1 MTIYLYEKQ
10 HEITGLKYFGKTIQE
25 PYRYSGSGKLWNF
38 HIKKHGKEYIKTLNV
53 WSFEDQE
60 ECTTFALKF
69 SRDNNIAE
77 SKEWANLKEENGL
90 DGGGIPNLAIRQKI
104 SKAALGR
111 KASLKTRKAISK
123 GLMGNQYAL
132 GKMHSEETKQKIS
145 KAGLGRKHTSE
156 TLSKLRQPKQN
167 VAGYQNR
174 KWYFSSLLKL
184 EACQNTIPNWADVLP
199 GRLPKL
205 CSSKELQS
213 QEH

>member
-1 MTIYLYEKQ
+1 
-10 HEITGLKYFGKTIQE
+10 
-25 PYRYSGSGKLWNF
+25 
-38 HIKKHGKEYIKTLNV
+38 
-53 WSFEDQE
+53 
-60 ECTTFALKF
+60 
-69 SRDNNIAE
+69 
-77 SKEWANLKEENGL
+77 
-90 DGGGIPNLAIRQKI
+90 
-104 SKAALGR
+104 
-111 KASLKTRKAISK
+111 
-123 GLMGNQYAL
+123 MGNQYAL